1 MSKANTWK
9 EYRSMI
15 IRSCK
20 AMKSKVRR
28 IRPVSLG
35 QEMACFELNLSTSQI
50 SVNFSTEK
58 VATPKKKVRQ
68 R

>member
-1 MSKANTWK
+1 
-9 EYRSMI
+9 MI

-20 AMKSKVRR
+20 AMKSKVRQ